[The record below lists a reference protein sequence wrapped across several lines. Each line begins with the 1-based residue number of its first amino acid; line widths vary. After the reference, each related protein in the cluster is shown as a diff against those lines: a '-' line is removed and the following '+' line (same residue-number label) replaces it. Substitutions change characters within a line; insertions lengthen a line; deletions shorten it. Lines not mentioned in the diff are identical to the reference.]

1 MLLLALALI
10 KDAAKA
16 VKRICKEAFTEVH
29 DSVLTELLGI
39 SMLKV
44 TMFCL
49 RCEGDEDV
57 LHLWCVHLGSVAIC
71 TRCGMISEDGVYDI
85 FMGPSSSRSARLPE
99 VLPTITQQTIMAQA
113 FWTKN

>member
-1 MLLLALALI
+1 MLLLALAFI

-29 DSVLTELLGI
+29 DSVFTELLGI

-49 RCEGDEDV
+49 RREAMRMFFTYGT
-57 LHLWCVHLGSVAIC
+57 C
-71 TRCGMISEDGVYDI
+71 TLEVW
-85 FMGPSSSRSARLPE
+85 RSALD
-99 VLPTITQQTIMAQA
+99 AG
-113 FWTKN
+113 